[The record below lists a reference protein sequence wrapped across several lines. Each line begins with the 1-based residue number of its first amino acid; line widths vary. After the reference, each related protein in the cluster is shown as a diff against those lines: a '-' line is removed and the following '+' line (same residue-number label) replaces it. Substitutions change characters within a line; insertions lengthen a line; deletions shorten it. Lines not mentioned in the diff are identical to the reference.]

1 MRHDLKSPH
10 SSRTILSDQWLGL
23 LDLLKIGAFTIDRER
38 RITACNQYAQALFCL
53 KEDGIVGRDC
63 RQVFR
68 GAPCATCCPYRE
80 QSEESRVL
88 EVELLDAENNTH
100 LVTRLT
106 APIHDKEQGLV
117 GHLIL
122 IQDRPSLADLL
133 KHVKYG
139 EKSLKII
146 LDHLELAIFTVNRGG
161 HITFFNDAAE
171 SMTGYGREQV
181 LGKSGSMVLGPE
193 EYGAWRAIEACLASD
208 YSGSTGPTKIVTA
221 QGDIVDVKADFMP
234 LTNDREEIVG
244 GLVTLHDLTLA
255 RQLDEVKTD
264 QASFHTM
271 IGRDPVMQK
280 IFEMVE
286 QVAPSDATVLIEG
299 ATGTGKDHLAKVIHS
314 ASERRDRPFVK
325 VNCAALPHDLLE
337 SEMFGYAKGAFTG
350 AVSDKPGRFQ
360 EADGGTILL
369 DEIGDLP
376 LPLQAKLLRVLEDRE
391 FYPLGGRHTVKVD
404 VRIIAATNRN
414 LEELL
419 AQRLFRE
426 DLFYRLNV
434 CHVEIPPLKD
444 RRTDLPLMI
453 RHVLRRLTAGRP
465 GRVPEISAEAME
477 ILLRYHFPGNV
488 RELENILEYALLT
501 CRGGEIRPEHIQ
513 IYVHN
518 RTDWIENCPP
528 GKAAATHRDPDQG
541 ERQRILEALER
552 HQWRKK
558 DAAGAL
564 GIDRTTLWRKMKR
577 YGLST

>member
-1 MRHDLKSPH
+1 MTPDLKSLP
-10 SSRTILSDQWLGL
+10 SSRTILSDQWLCL
-23 LDLLKIGAFTIDRER
+23 LDLLKIGAFIIDGNR
-38 RITACNQYAQALFCL
+38 RITACNQCALALFSM
-53 KEDGIVGRDC
+53 KEEDMVGRDC

-80 QSEESRVL
+80 QSAEPQEL
-88 EVELLDAENNTH
+88 EVELLDAEDNTH

-106 APIHDKEQGLV
+106 APIYDRDHELV

-171 SMTGYGREQV
+171 SMTGYTREQV
-181 LGKSGSMVLGPE
+181 LGKSGSIILGPE
-193 EYGAWRAIEACLASD
+193 EHGAWRIIEACLASD
-208 YSGSTGPTKIVTA
+208 HSGSTGPTKIVTA
-221 QGDIVDVKADFMP
+221 QGDIVDARADFMP
-234 LTNDREEIVG
+234 LTNDREELVG
-244 GLVTLHDLTLA
+244 GLVTLQDLTLVL
-255 RQLDEVKTD
+255 QLDEVKTD
-264 QASFHTM
+264 QASFYSM
-271 IGRDPVMQK
+271 VGRDPVMQK

-299 ATGTGKDHLAKVIHS
+299 ATGTGKDHLATVIHR
-314 ASERRDRPFVK
+314 AGERRDRPFVK

-337 SEMFGYAKGAFTG
+337 SEMFGYVKGAFTG
-350 AVSDKPGRFQ
+350 AIRDKPGRFQ

-419 AQRLFRE
+419 ARRLFRE

-434 CHVEIPPLKD
+434 CHIELPQLKD
-444 RRTDLPLMI
+444 RRADLPPMI
-453 RHVLRRLTAGRP
+453 RHVLRRLTAGRQ
-465 GRVPEISAEAME
+465 GRIPEISAEAME
-477 ILLRYHFPGNV
+477 VLLRYHYPGNV
-488 RELENILEYALLT
+488 REMENILEYALLT

-513 IYVHN
+513 SYVHN
-518 RTDWIENCPP
+518 RTDWIEACPP
-528 GKAAATHRDPDQG
+528 AKAVSFKKRDQG
-541 ERQRILEALER
+541 ERHLILETLER

-558 DAAGAL
+558 QTAGAL
-564 GIDRTTLWRKMKR
+564 GIDRTTLWRKMKK